1 MNKIQDIPLNAEMR
15 VLLRADLNVPLA
27 DGKVQDDTRIQA
39 ALPSMRVIWEQGASL
54 IILSHLGR
62 PDKNKTAAEQPQFSL
77 RPVARHLSQAFGHTI
92 ELVAT
97 PKQVPPRRDGQSCWI
112 LENTRFLAGET
123 KNDPQL
129 AEELGNL
136 ADVYVMDAF
145 GSAHRAHASTVGI
158 THFVPRSCA
167 GLLVQQEVEALDRV
181 LANPARPLVAILGG
195 AKVGDKLAILKP
207 IAELA
212 DYLILGGGIAN
223 TFLAAAGKEVG
234 ASLYE
239 PDLIDQ
245 ARALMEIVEVP
256 LPKDVVVAS
265 SLDSPS
271 GRTQALGQIA
281 QDDMILDLGEQTLAQ
296 YATLLAKAKTVLWN
310 GPLGVFEKEP
320 FAAGTRA
327 LAQII
332 AKSSAYCLA
341 GGGDTIAA
349 INAFTGVATLDRVST
364 GGGAFLEY
372 IEKNGELPALTA
384 LQSSVGPGSSAG

>member
-1 MNKIQDIPLNAEMR
+1 MNKLQDINFTSEMR
-15 VLLRADLNVPLA
+15 ALLRADLNVPIA
-27 DGKVQDDTRIQA
+27 KGRVQDDTRIQA
-39 ALPSMRVIWEQGASL
+39 ALPSMRMIWEQGASL

-62 PDKNKTAAEQPQFSL
+62 PDQNKKAAEQPQFSL
-77 RPVARHLSQAFGHTI
+77 APVARHLSQVFDHTV

-97 PKQVPPRRDGQSCWI
+97 PMRVPPKRGEQSCWM
-112 LENTRFLAGET
+112 LENTRFFAGET
-123 KNDPQL
+123 KNDTQL
-129 AEELGNL
+129 ARELGNL

-145 GSAHRAHASTVGI
+145 GSAHRAHASTVGV
-158 THFVPRSCA
+158 TRFAPHSCA
-167 GLLVQQEVEALDRV
+167 GLLAQREVDALDRV
-181 LANPARPLVAILGG
+181 LDNPARPLVAILGG

-212 DYLILGGGIAN
+212 DYLVLGGGIAN

-239 PDLIDQ
+239 PDLVEQ

-256 LPKDVVVAS
+256 LPKDVVVAD

-271 GRTQALGQIA
+271 GKTKDIGQIG
-281 QDDMILDLGEQTLAQ
+281 QTDMILDLGPQTLAH
-296 YATLLAKAKTVLWN
+296 YAPLLAKAKTVLWN

-332 AKSSAYCLA
+332 AKSPAYCLA

-349 INAFTGVATLDRVST
+349 INAFTGIETLDYVST

-372 IEKNGELPALTA
+372 IEKNGQLPALTA
-384 LQSSVGPGSSAG
+384 LQLSVGPGSSAG